1 MNLVHL
7 VDGGVSDG
15 GYSAQR
21 LRDPSRA
28 RELFSRLS
36 LPGVYVDGQGHLV
49 CLHPSHEAAVHLLFA
64 ATHIVLLATEPGDLH
79 E

>member
-36 LPGVYVDGQGHLV
+36 LPGVYVDEQGHLV
-49 CLHPSHEAAVHLLFA
+49 CHHPCPQAAEHLLLA
-64 ATHIVLLATEPGDLH
+64 ATHIVFLATEPGDLH